1 MLQGELFVLWI
12 YRSGHQSLQGQFPR
26 FGKSLEPDL
35 DWTIGLRGPTKDC
48 GWTLSQQYRKVS
60 CTPTHVFPN
69 PHLLNEKKGVTC
81 IHLKSLTRSFS
92 KNRRGCEGGFWGRG
106 QSHTPKRSSMYGDSI
121 NVLRKILLSSIAEF
135 QKSLKIEAIMGL
147 RGTLSKLAKLLR
159 NLPKLF
165 FEWKAYEW
173 GSHWWKKKKAT
184 IYTFGVMAFVY
195 FCKEIAVN
203 HPRTTPILRVSIS
216 NESPMP

>member
-1 MLQGELFVLWI
+1 M
-12 YRSGHQSLQGQFPR
+12 
-26 FGKSLEPDL
+26 
-35 DWTIGLRGPTKDC
+35 
-48 GWTLSQQYRKVS
+48 
-60 CTPTHVFPN
+60 TPCLTH
-69 PHLLNEKKGVTC
+69 
-81 IHLKSLTRSFS
+81 SFS

-165 FEWKAYEW
+165 FIERPMNEDHIGERKKMLPFILLELWHLFTFVNKLLWTTLEQLRFWCSASQMKALCLSNLLRYVRAW
-173 GSHWWKKKKAT
+173 RLSYKLRSGKNSKQKLRF
-184 IYTFGVMAFVY
+184 FGKWYQRPLVTKVW
-195 FCKEIAVN
+195 
-203 HPRTTPILRVSIS
+203 
-216 NESPMP
+216 